1 MSGRPAAIPPSRQT
15 NKLRT
20 HSACEAAIVRLGQ
33 PIFVFPQDDR
43 RPHPPPIGVV
53 HFMFSAPM
61 ICDQAPILPENIC
74 VSTQSRFPDRYPRTQ
89 PGLSGHRPVLRTS
102 RYEGARHLLARS
114 VTAHSDVVF
123 STGAAHAVMSAPHS
137 CSGRDAPVNIVVL
150 RSFLGS
156 RNSVVSSISQK
167 RSHLLRMAAS
177 ADTRVYGW
185 VKAGCSRSRRHVR
198 R

>member
-1 MSGRPAAIPPSRQT
+1 MILGCTA
-15 NKLRT
+15 
-20 HSACEAAIVRLGQ
+20 SACEAAIVRLGQ

-123 STGAAHAVMSAPHS
+123 ST
-137 CSGRDAPVNIVVL
+137 VNIVVL